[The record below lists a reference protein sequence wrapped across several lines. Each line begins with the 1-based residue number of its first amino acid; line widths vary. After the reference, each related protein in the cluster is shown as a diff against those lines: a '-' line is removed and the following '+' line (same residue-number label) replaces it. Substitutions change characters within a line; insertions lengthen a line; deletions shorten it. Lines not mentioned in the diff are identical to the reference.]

1 MPLPALTMAAIV
13 TISSEHCT
21 PRCHV
26 IHTSRG
32 GGDAGQGPGKDGA
45 RWGEISGKSRGG
57 RNMGRRHGGGGLGEL
72 GKWVQGQGGEEEA

>member
-26 IHTSRG
+26 IHMGRG
-32 GGDAGQGPGKDGA
+32 GMQGRGKA
-45 RWGEISGKSRGG
+45 RGSRGG
-57 RNMGRRHGGGGLGEL
+57 RASRKSRGEGRKMGRRHGGGCLGAL
-72 GKWVQGQGGEEEA
+72 GKLVGGMGGKRKLG